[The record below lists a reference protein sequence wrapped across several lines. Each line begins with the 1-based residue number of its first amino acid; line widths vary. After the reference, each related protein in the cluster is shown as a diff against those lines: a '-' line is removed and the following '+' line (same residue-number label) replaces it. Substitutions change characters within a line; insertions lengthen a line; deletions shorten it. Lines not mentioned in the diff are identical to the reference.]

1 MRIALVPLIA
11 LIACIDL
18 VTSAVKRIDD
28 RRRWC

>member
-18 VTSAVKRIDD
+18 VTSAGFDD